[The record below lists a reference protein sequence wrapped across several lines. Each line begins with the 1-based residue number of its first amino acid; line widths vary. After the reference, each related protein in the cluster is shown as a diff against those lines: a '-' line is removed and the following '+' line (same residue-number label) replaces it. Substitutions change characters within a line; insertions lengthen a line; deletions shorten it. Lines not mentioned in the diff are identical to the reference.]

1 MLCLCLSLFLFH
13 GTSWDTHFTV
23 ALTIQPFKR
32 TWGRKREFNAHIFSG
47 KRTEWT
53 FWPMNQNNSTFF
65 IQCRK
70 TLLKTCHC
78 IINRDNRTLLF
89 LLLFLLHVFLHSMA
103 SLPGMKTHQKAVY
116 RLPSSIYIGWFSS
129 TAHIQ
134 LVRFGYCRAD
144 DSIKSKT
151 VRKYINKKKRGKR
164 STQSSRSTWVMTFL
178 AA

>member
-70 TLLKTCHC
+70 TLLKRV
-78 IINRDNRTLLF
+78 IVLLIGITEHYYSCCMCF
-89 LLLFLLHVFLHSMA
+89 
-103 SLPGMKTHQKAVY
+103 
-116 RLPSSIYIGWFSS
+116 SIQWHLCQVWK
-129 TAHIQ
+129 HIRRRCTDYH
-134 LVRFGYCRAD
+134 LRFILD
-144 DSIKSKT
+144 DSHPRPIFNWSGSVTAEQTTLSNQKQWEN
-151 VRKYINKKKRGKR
+151 I
-164 STQSSRSTWVMTFL
+164 
-178 AA
+178 